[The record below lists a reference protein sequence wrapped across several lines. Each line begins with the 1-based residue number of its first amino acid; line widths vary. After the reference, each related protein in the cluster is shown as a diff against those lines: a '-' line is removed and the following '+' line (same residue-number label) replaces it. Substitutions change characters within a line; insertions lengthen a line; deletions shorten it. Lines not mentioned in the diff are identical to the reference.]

1 MASPERRDSAQIL
14 LRTTPDVRDR
24 IRRAI
29 PKGQLNGLAI
39 ELLLRHAQEVEARSP
54 QLEDSTTAA

>member
-1 MASPERRDSAQIL
+1 MTTPPRRDSAQIL
-14 LRTTPDVRDR
+14 LRMEPDVRAR

-54 QLEDSTTAA
+54 SLEDSTTAA